1 MTHFTDSDER
11 KIRRECREAY
21 RNEGNVDNPHKRGTM
36 EALIWSSEESR
47 IYIEGM
53 ESI

>member
-1 MTHFTDSDER
+1 MTQFTDSDER
-11 KIRRECREAY
+11 KIRRECRVAY
-21 RNEGNVDNPHKRGTM
+21 REEGNIDCPYDLGTM
-36 EALIWSSEESR
+36 EALIWASEESR